1 MRRKAALFV
10 ATIALLVLSCLPPE
24 VEPPEPPEPPV
35 LTMKDRQKLLM
46 EEYKKTGH
54 MPRNG
59 GYYVLVERS
68 ERIPDDLRAN

>member
-1 MRRKAALFV
+1 
-10 ATIALLVLSCLPPE
+10 

-46 EEYKKTGH
+46 EEFKATGH
-54 MPRNG
+54 MPKGG